1 LKAAPGPEPAAAK
14 APVFGERE
22 ELNSLFGEI
31 LDWMLAPLLFLW
43 PISIAAT
50 HHIADTIANHPYD
63 QVLAQGVATLSR
75 SLVAD
80 GQRVVVLPPSPGRAL
95 PRSDDEDTV
104 YFQIRGPRGEFLAG
118 DSDVPAV
125 PEIVEAPRLVLI
137 PGGPEVPPT
146 LPAEPRADAGA
157 VQFRDDRIL
166 GDPVR
171 VAYAR
176 VPVVKGQPPVL
187 VQVAETRKKR
197 EALVS
202 RIISGVLLP
211 QFAII
216 PLTVILVYLGLTR
229 GLAPL
234 GRLRDRMRA
243 RRMGD
248 LSHIPIFGVP
258 DEVRPLVV
266 SFNEMMTRL
275 EANLQAQQR
284 FIADAA
290 HQMKTPLTGLKTQTE
305 LALRETDPSQMR
317 AELERIAESADRAT
331 HLIHQLLALARAE
344 ASHEKVHKA
353 VHLDAVALARETAG
367 GWAARALAR
376 NIDLAFEAVDRP
388 LPIDGVPLLLRE
400 MLNNLIEN
408 AIKYTPVGG
417 HVTVRAGGEEFVTIE
432 VEDDGVGIPAAE
444 RERVFER
451 FYRVLGTDADGSGLG
466 LPIVQEIA
474 ALHSA
479 GVELA
484 SGAGG
489 KGTRVTVAFPRRG
502 SELMP
507 YDLRQKN

>member
-1 LKAAPGPEPAAAK
+1 LKAKPGPEAAA
-14 APVFGERE
+14 APARVFGDRE

-50 HHIADTIANHPYD
+50 HHIAEDIANHPYD
-63 QVLAQGVATLSR
+63 QVLAQGVATLTR
-75 SLVAD
+75 SLAVE
-80 GQRVVVLPPSPGRAL
+80 GHKIVLALPAQGL
-95 PRSDDEDTV
+95 PRSDDDDTV

-125 PEIVEAPRLVLI
+125 PEAIEAPRLILV

-146 LPAEPRADAGA
+146 LPVEAKADAGA
-157 VQFRDDRIL
+157 VHFRDDRIS
-166 GDPVR
+166 GDAVR

-176 VPVVKGQPPVL
+176 VPLLKGQPPVL
-187 VQVAETRKKR
+187 VQVAETRHKR

-216 PLTVILVYLGLTR
+216 PLTVILVYLGLTK

-234 GRLRDRMRA
+234 GRLRDRIRG
-243 RRMGD
+243 RRVGD
-248 LSHIPIFGVP
+248 LSRIPIFGVP

-266 SFNEMMTRL
+266 SFNEMMARL
-275 EANLQAQQR
+275 EENLQAQQR

-305 LALRETDPSQMR
+305 LALRETDPGQMR
-317 AELERIAESADRAT
+317 LELTRIAESADRTA
-331 HLIHQLLALARAE
+331 HLIQQLLALARAE

-353 VHLDAVALARETAG
+353 VHLDAVALAREITG
-367 GWAARALAR
+367 EWTPRALAR
-376 NIDLAFEAVDRP
+376 HIDLAFEGIDRP
-388 LPIDGVPLLLRE
+388 LPIEGVPLLLRE
-400 MLNNLIEN
+400 LLNNLIDN
-408 AIKYTPVGG
+408 AIKYTPAGG
-417 HVTVRAGGEEFVTIE
+417 HVTVRVRGDEFVAVE
-432 VEDDGVGIPAAE
+432 VEDDGAGIPEAE

-451 FYRVLGTDADGSGLG
+451 FYRVLGTEADGSGLG

-479 GVELA
+479 GVDLA
-484 SGAGG
+484 SGAHG
-489 KGTRVTVAFPRRG
+489 KGTRVTVVFPRRG
-502 SELMP
+502 SDLMP